1 MKHQDIFLY
10 MLIMLM
16 EGFIPNGRNRNK
28 ALGKCLIT
36 SQSRW
41 LKKMFKRQYFI
52 LRTHLDKFMIR
63 FPQ

>member
-28 ALGKCLIT
+28 ALGKCLTTMKQTI
-36 SQSRW
+36 W
-41 LKKMFKRQYFI
+41 LKN
-52 LRTHLDKFMIR
+52 
-63 FPQ
+63 